1 MDMGWPESRDCL
13 QRRAR
18 RVSYGWNASR
28 QAGDRS
34 RAREGADLGAR
45 LWARGGS
52 VRPLWT
58 LKAVADAC
66 FYVVHKQGDVLL
78 GTVHPAP

>member
-1 MDMGWPESRDCL
+1 MTAIVLGQP
-13 QRRAR
+13 
-18 RVSYGWNASR
+18 
-28 QAGDRS
+28 
-34 RAREGADLGAR
+34 REGADLGAR
-45 LWARGGS
+45 RWARGGS

-58 LKAVADAC
+58 LKAVAEAC